1 MLTAANMT
9 TRKAQ
14 EVLVADS
21 GRLLVEN
28 EDAYPAYEQFE
39 SHDLG
44 SEEVAA
50 SATEFLPTYA
60 IIPTLAERVL
70 LVTIT
75 PTGAEDP
82 VVSIGID
89 IAARLDSGGA
99 PVWYRRITAL
109 ATGLTGASGLTGK
122 VVLDLP
128 AGLWARYLRVWVT
141 ETGGDHTVTVAALV
155 GGRP

>member
-50 SATEFLPTYA
+50 SATEYLPTYA
-60 IIPTLAERVL
+60 IIPTLDQKSL
-70 LVTIT
+70 FVTIT
-75 PTGAEDP
+75 GDGTAS
-82 VVSIGID
+82 VGIET
-89 IAARLDSGGA
+89 AYGLNSSGV
-99 PVWYRRITAL
+99 PVWYRRETAL
-109 ATGLTGASGLTGK
+109 ATGLVKTSGLSGK
-122 VVLDLP
+122 VHIDIP

-141 ETGGDHTVTVAALV
+141 ETGTSNTVTVAALV